1 MKAVWMLAAAGA
13 CAALAAHADTITI
26 ACGDAGA
33 RVVIDTRGFVR
44 EPGSSGEGATL
55 QARVTDHE
63 IDYVADRQP
72 YTKTT
77 HRIDRRTGI
86 DSITLYSYRDN
97 AETHS
102 TRTCQKVATDS
113 ANAF

>member
-1 MKAVWMLAAAGA
+1 MRYLWIAGVLAAVSAN
-13 CAALAAHADTITI
+13 ADTITI

-33 RVVIDTRGFVR
+33 RLVIDTRGFVR
-44 EPGSSGEGATL
+44 EPGASGEGATY
-55 QARVTDHE
+55 QARVTDRE

-102 TRTCQKVATDS
+102 TRACQKVATDN
-113 ANAF
+113 ANVF